1 MPEVAVKEEG
11 ARLACIAQRLNR
23 KIGYLG
29 KLPRAR

>member
-11 ARLACIAQRLNR
+11 ARLAYGAQRLNG